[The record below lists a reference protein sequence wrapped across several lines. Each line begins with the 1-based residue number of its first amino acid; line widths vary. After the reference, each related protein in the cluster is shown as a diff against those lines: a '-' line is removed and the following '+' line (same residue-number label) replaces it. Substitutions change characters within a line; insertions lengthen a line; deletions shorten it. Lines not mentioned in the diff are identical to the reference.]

1 MKGEKNMG
9 SLFNLLADKVD
20 KVVIALIIIAIAF
33 VIGCVFTFLVSL
45 KLRGTKSFFVTSAIM
60 PMIVAAVVSMVSIF
74 LDSTSSGAVRIA
86 TIAVALGLIRFRSQN
101 AKAEELLL
109 LFAGIATGL
118 ICGLGYVV
126 FALIF
131 ALVVAGLYL
140 LLTSV
145 NLFSNKRF
153 SGEKLLKIT
162 IPETLEYN
170 DVFIDTFNHYL
181 KNNELIEV
189 KTTAMGSLFRL
200 SYRIEMKDIRQEK
213 EFIDELRVKNGNLE
227 ISVLPYVGEEK
238 SL

>member
-1 MKGEKNMG
+1 MN
-9 SLFNLLADKVD
+9 SLFNLLGEKID

-33 VIGCVFTFLVSL
+33 LISCLFTFLVSL
-45 KLRGTKSFFVTSAIM
+45 KLRGTKSFFITSAIM

-74 LDSTSSGAVRIA
+74 LDNTSSGAVRIA

-118 ICGLGYVV
+118 ICGLGYV
-126 FALIF
+126 ALAAIF
-131 ALVVAGLYL
+131 AVVVAGLYL
-140 LLTSV
+140 LLTSTK
-145 NLFSNKRF
+145 LFSNKRF
-153 SGEKLLKIT
+153 NGEKLLKIT
-162 IPETLEYN
+162 IPETLEYS
-170 DVFIDTFNHYL
+170 DVFNDTFANYL
-181 KNNELIEV
+181 KSNELVEV

-200 SYRIEMKDIRQEK
+200 SYRIEFKDIKDEK

-227 ISVLPYVGEEK
+227 ISILPFIGEEK

>member
-1 MKGEKNMG
+1 MN
-9 SLFNLLADKVD
+9 SLFNLLNDKMDKVI
-20 KVVIALIIIAIAF
+20 IALIIIAIAF
-33 VIGCVFTFLVSL
+33 VISCVFTFLVSL
-45 KLRGTKSFFVTSAIM
+45 KLRGTKSFFITSAIM

-74 LDSTSSGAVRIA
+74 LDSASSGAVRIA

-126 FALIF
+126 MAAIL
-131 ALVVAGLYL
+131 ALVIAGLYL
-140 LLTSV
+140 LLSSSK
-145 NLFSNKRF
+145 LFSNKRF
-153 SGEKLLKIT
+153 SEEKLLKIT

-170 DVFIDTFNHYL
+170 DVFDDTFAHYL
-181 KNNELIEV
+181 KSNELMEV

-200 SYRIEMKDIRQEK
+200 SYKVEFKDIKQQK

-227 ISVLPYVGEEK
+227 ISILPFVGEEK

>member
-1 MKGEKNMG
+1 MN
-9 SLFNLLADKVD
+9 SLFNLLGEKMD
-20 KVVIALIIIAIAF
+20 KVVIALIIIAVAF
-33 VIGCVFTFLVSL
+33 LISCVFTFLVSI
-45 KLRGTKSFFVTSAIM
+45 KLRGTKSFFITSAIM

-126 FALIF
+126 LAAIL
-131 ALVVAGLYL
+131 AVVIAALYL

-162 IPETLEYN
+162 IPETLEYS
-170 DVFIDTFNHYL
+170 DVFNDTFANYL
-181 KNNELIEV
+181 KSNELVEV

-200 SYRIEMKDIRQEK
+200 SYRIEFKDIKEEK

-227 ISVLPYVGEEK
+227 ISILPYVGEEK

>member
-1 MKGEKNMG
+1 MN
-9 SLFNLLADKVD
+9 SLFNLLGEKMD

-33 VIGCVFTFLVSL
+33 LISCLFTFLVSL
-45 KLRGTKSFFVTSAIM
+45 KLRGTKSFFITSAIM

-74 LDSTSSGAVRIA
+74 LDNTSSGAVRIA

-118 ICGLGYVV
+118 ICGLGYV
-126 FALIF
+126 ALAAIF
-131 ALVVAGLYL
+131 AVVVAGLYL
-140 LLTSV
+140 LLTSI

-153 SGEKLLKIT
+153 NGEKLLKIT
-162 IPETLEYN
+162 IPETLEYS
-170 DVFIDTFNHYL
+170 DVFNDTFANYL
-181 KNNELIEV
+181 KSNELVEV

-200 SYRIEMKDIRQEK
+200 SYRIEFKDIRYEK

-227 ISVLPYVGEEK
+227 ISILPFIGEEK

>member
-1 MKGEKNMG
+1 MN
-9 SLFNLLADKVD
+9 SLFNLLGEKMD

-33 VIGCVFTFLVSL
+33 LISCLFTFLVSL
-45 KLRGTKSFFVTSAIM
+45 KLRGTKSFFITSAIM

-74 LDSTSSGAVRIA
+74 LDNTSSGAVRIA

-118 ICGLGYVV
+118 ICGLGYV
-126 FALIF
+126 ALAAIF
-131 ALVVAGLYL
+131 AVVVAGLYL
-140 LLTSV
+140 LLTSIH
-145 NLFSNKRF
+145 LFSNKRF
-153 SGEKLLKIT
+153 NGEKLLKIT
-162 IPETLEYN
+162 IPETLEYS
-170 DVFIDTFNHYL
+170 DVFNDTFANYL
-181 KNNELIEV
+181 KSNELVEV

-200 SYRIEMKDIRQEK
+200 SYRIEFKNIKEEK

-227 ISVLPYVGEEK
+227 ISILPYIGEEK